1 MVRFTALGSVVILSL
16 AACNAPPAEPASA
29 PEPAPQQVDPGTP
42 VAAANTLTPEGYGPL
57 RVGMTRAEVEAAL
70 GGDSNPEAVGGPEP
84 ETCDVFH
91 PARAPE
97 GLNVMVEN
105 GRLSR
110 ITLMRASTVKTA
122 GGLGLGSTAA
132 QVKAAHP
139 DAEVWPHKY
148 VEGAED
154 ITVWTGGSGSPT
166 NRDDPG
172 ARGIRFETD
181 ASGVVT
187 IIHAGGPSIRLVES
201 CL

>member
-1 MVRFTALGSVVILSL
+1 MVRFPALGSAVLLSL
-16 AACNAPPAEPASA
+16 AACNAPPAEPA

-42 VAAANTLTPEGYGPL
+42 VAAANTLTPEGYGPV
-57 RVGMTRAEVEAAL
+57 RIGMSRAEVEAAL
-70 GGDSNPEAVGGPEP
+70 GADSNPEAVGGPEP
-84 ETCDVFH
+84 ESCDVFH
-91 PARAPE
+91 PSRAPD
-97 GLNVMVEN
+97 GLNVMVQN

-154 ITVWTGGSGSPT
+154 ITVWSGGRPNG
-166 NRDDPG
+166 DDPA

-187 IIHAGGPSIRLVES
+187 MVHAGGPSIRLVEG

>member
-1 MVRFTALGSVVILSL
+1 MIRFAALSSAALLSL

-29 PEPAPQQVDPGTP
+29 PEPAPPQVDPGTP
-42 VAAANTLTPEGYGPL
+42 VASSNTLTAEGYGPL

-70 GGDSNPEAVGGPEP
+70 GADSNPGAVGGPEP
-84 ETCDVFH
+84 EACDVFH

-132 QVKAAHP
+132 QVKAAHA
-139 DAEVWPHKY
+139 DAVVEPHKY
-148 VEGAED
+148 VEGAEY
-154 ITVWTGGSGSPT
+154 ITVWNGGRST
-166 NRDDPG
+166 NGDDP
-172 ARGIRFETD
+172 ASRGVRFETD
-181 ASGVVT
+181 AAGVVT
-187 IIHAGGPSIRLVES
+187 MIHAGGPSIQLVES